1 MPSFEDILINKKNVA
16 LIIIAT
22 GQYKQFLKNLIT
34 TADKYFLSNHNVIYY
49 LFVDKNI
56 EINYSSRQIK
66 QIIIP
71 DEPFPLP
78 TLYRYKY
85 INNNVNVLNADTD
98 YIYYIDS
105 DMIFENNVGDEIFS
119 DIVCVTHPGYMNTK
133 GVPDKNKSSLAYIPE
148 HIDFEYK
155 QNAFFGGNKDCVL
168 SMCKFLE
175 NQIDIDYKRG
185 YIALWWDESHA
196 NKFYIC
202 YSTKVLSP
210 EYCYNKNKNSACTK
224 IKHFIPR
231 ITIVPKNN
239 KKIRNK

>member
-1 MPSFEDILINKKNVA
+1 MNVA
-16 LIIIAT
+16 LLIICT
-22 GQYKQFLKNLIT
+22 GKYKTFLYNLIT
-34 TADKYFLSNHNVIYY
+34 TADKYFLINHNVTYY
-49 LFVDKNI
+49 LYVDEYLNI
-56 EINYSSRQIK
+56 DYSNRNIK

-71 DEPFPLP
+71 NEPFPLP

-85 INNNVNVLNADTD
+85 INSNINALNENTD

-119 DIVCVTHPGYMNTK
+119 DIVCVRHPGYMNTK
-133 GVPDKNKSSLAYIPE
+133 GVPDQYKQSLAYIPE

-155 QNAFFGGNKDCVL
+155 QNAFFGGTKDCVL
-168 SMCKFLE
+168 SMSKFLE

-202 YSTKVLSP
+202 YATKILSP
-210 EYCYNKNKNSACTK
+210 EYCYNKEPSHACTK
-224 IKHFIPR
+224 VKEYIPR
-231 ITIVPKNN
+231 IVIVPKNN
-239 KKIRNK
+239 RLIRSK